1 MCKGDVKCKACAAA
15 IKGTKMAK
23 SRKSSKSLVQD
34 GLYITG
40 GVVAGGY
47 AVPQL
52 VNMIDPTG
60 KFDPKLVQGAAA
72 AGGFFG
78 AMNTKGTTSKILLGV
93 GIGAA
98 ANLLGDELS
107 GADIQM
113 SFIGEIAKAQ
123 GKLQAYPNLAA
134 WVQKFQAR
142 PAYRRAVERGG
153 EYAFAK

>member
-23 SRKSSKSLVQD
+23 SRKSSKRLVQD

-52 VNMIDPTG
+52 VNMIDPAG

-78 AMNTKGTTSKILLGV
+78 AMNTKGAAQKVLLGV

-98 ANLLGDELS
+98 ANLLGELVS
-107 GADIQM
+107 GMGYVINPNTDLNNIVGYGNFENSRYSA
-113 SFIGEIAKAQ
+113 GE
-123 GKLQAYPNLAA
+123 
-134 WVQKFQAR
+134 V
-142 PAYRRAVERGG
+142 
-153 EYAFAK
+153 

>member
-23 SRKSSKSLVQD
+23 SRKSSKNLVQD

-47 AVPQL
+47 AVPK
-52 VNMIDPTG
+52 VVEMIDPTG
-60 KFDPKLVQGAAA
+60 KFDPKIVQGAAA

-78 AMNTKGTTSKILLGV
+78 AMNTKGVAQKVLLGV

-98 ANLLGDELS
+98 ANLLGELVGMGYVIS
-107 GADIQM
+107 PNTDLNNIVGYGNFPDSRYSAGDI
-113 SFIGEIAKAQ
+113 
-123 GKLQAYPNLAA
+123 
-134 WVQKFQAR
+134 
-142 PAYRRAVERGG
+142 
-153 EYAFAK
+153 

>member
-47 AVPQL
+47 AVPK
-52 VNMIDPTG
+52 VVEMVDPTG
-60 KFDPKLVQGAAA
+60 KFDPKIVQGAAA
-72 AGGFFG
+72 AAGFFG
-78 AMNTKGTTSKILLGV
+78 AMNSKGVAQKVLLGV

-98 ANLLGDELS
+98 ANLLGELV
-107 GADIQM
+107 GMGYVINPNTDLNNIVGYGNFAD
-113 SFIGEIAKAQ
+113 SRYSAGD
-123 GKLQAYPNLAA
+123 
-134 WVQKFQAR
+134 V
-142 PAYRRAVERGG
+142 
-153 EYAFAK
+153 